1 MAMSAARA
9 DWTVDMLDA
18 LPDDGQRYELIDG
31 LVYVTPAPGLP
42 HQLIAGELHHLLK
55 LYLRGSMVGRVLIS
69 PSDVRR
75 GDHTRNRVQPDVFV
89 VRLVDG
95 KLPPYPFAMSD
106 LLLAVEVPSPSNP
119 SYDYQTKRALYI
131 ANGIPEYWILN
142 GEARNLSRWRGAA
155 DPGEVLSGRVEW
167 QPAGMPE
174 PLVLDLP
181 RFFDEAIA

>member
-1 MAMSAARA
+1 MARSAAHA

-31 LVYVTPAPGLP
+31 IVHVTPAPRLP
-42 HQLIAGELHHLLK
+42 HQLVAGHLYHLLK
-55 LYLRGSMVGRVLIS
+55 LYFRGSMVGRALIS

-75 GDHTRNRVQPDVFV
+75 GDRTRNRVQPDAFV

-95 KLPPYPFAMSD
+95 KLPRYPFAMSD
-106 LLLAVEVPSPSNP
+106 LLLAVEVPSPSDP
-119 SYDYQTKRALYI
+119 LYDYQTKRTLYI
-131 ANGIPEYWILN
+131 ANGIPEYWVLN
-142 GEARNLSRWRGAA
+142 AEARNLSRWRGAA
-155 DPGEVLSGRVEW
+155 DPGEVLSARVEW

-174 PLVLDLP
+174 PFVLDLP

>member
-31 LVYVTPAPGLP
+31 LVYVTPAAGLP

>member
-1 MAMSAARA
+1 MAMPAAHA
-9 DWTVDMLDA
+9 EWTVAMLDA
-18 LPDDGQRYELIDG
+18 LPDDDQRYELIDG
-31 LVYVTPAPGLP
+31 VVHVTPAPGLP
-42 HQLIAGELHHLLK
+42 HQLVAGHLYHLLK
-55 LYLRGSMVGRVLIS
+55 LYLRGSRVGRALIS

-106 LLLAVEVPSPSNP
+106 LLLAVEVPSPSDP
-119 SYDYQTKRALYI
+119 TYDYQTKRTLYA
-131 ANGIPEYWILN
+131 ANGIPEYWVLN

-155 DPGEVLSGRVEW
+155 DPGEVLSARVEW
-167 QPAGMPE
+167 QPTGMPE
-174 PLVLDLP
+174 PLVLDVP